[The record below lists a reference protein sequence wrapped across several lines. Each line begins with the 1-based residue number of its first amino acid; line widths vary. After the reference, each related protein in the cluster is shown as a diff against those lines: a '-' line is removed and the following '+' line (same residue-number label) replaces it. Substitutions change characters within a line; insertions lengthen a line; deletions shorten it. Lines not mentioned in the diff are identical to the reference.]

1 VGHEHHFL
9 SRLDRVSRPH
19 VELALALYRDHELL
33 RYILDSV
40 RLPSSAPRIAISLDD
55 PENGPFLIVSR
66 EGRFIT
72 CLGAG
77 MRAGGLPVVPR
88 GQLDG
93 ITSKLASYRAR
104 VAEREKLLGEEGEL
118 GDLMRRI
125 LEAGPDLSREE
136 LLALASLQPLLARDF
151 LHMFITVALD
161 AIESRKS
168 ILRILKKTDRPKPVN
183 EPLLHIYWKQF
194 WATGHLA
201 VLAALGG
208 HEALGPLPEGEIP
221 SEAMLSM
228 LTVRQGIA
236 AVAFKGVWAAAK
248 LGRNVV
254 GHYKKLFV
262 EGTSMDA
269 VCDAGFSLFA
279 IGMRHQKLRA
289 EIRKTLARAPAAA
302 ALAPLTQALEQM
314 AILGFDTPD
323 EMAVAHLAMGRRM
336 LEKRAS
342 MLPKSFAGKLGKAED
357 VPDALAMSYAT
368 TSIDHFLSR
377 PALLPDLLLMLP
389 WVARAE
395 AEDLYLPRSLIDA
408 ERVPWHPQRTL
419 RLLRGPAAV
428 EKLPSPK
435 PEGPSRS
442 GPCPCGS
449 GKKYKRCCG
458 DQRSP

>member
-1 VGHEHHFL
+1 MATATPPTASAAAAAATLDQPPPSADRSFFGHPRGLATLFSTEMWERFSFYGL
-9 SRLDRVSRPH
+9 RPLL
-19 VELALALYRDHELL
+19 VLFMSAALADGGFGFDRTTASSIVGIYAA
-33 RYILDSV
+33 SV
-40 RLPSSAPRIAISLDD
+40 
-55 PENGPFLIVSR
+55 
-66 EGRFIT
+66 
-72 CLGAG
+72 
-77 MRAGGLPVVPR
+77 
-88 GQLDG
+88 
-93 ITSKLASYRAR
+93 Y
-104 VAEREKLLGEEGEL
+104 
-118 GDLMRRI
+118 
-125 LEAGPDLSREE
+125 
-136 LLALASLQPLLARDF
+136 LASLPGGWIADRLLGLRRAI
-151 LHMFITVALD
+151 LYGAAL
-161 AIESRKS
+161 IS
-168 ILRILKKTDRPKPVN
+168 L
-183 EPLLHIYWKQF
+183 
-194 WATGHLA
+194 GHLA
-201 VLAALGG
+201 IGVSGAVGGKLAFFVGLILIVLGTGLLKPNISAIVGDLY
-208 HEALGPLPEGEIP
+208 PEGG
-221 SEAMLSM
+221 A
-228 LTVRQGIA
+228 R
-236 AVAFKGVWAAAK
+236 
-248 LGRNVV
+248 R
-254 GHYKKLFV
+254 
-262 EGTSMDA
+262 
-269 VCDAGFSLFA
+269 DAGFSLFA